1 MDNILYVNVTEPI
14 IMTRLVY
21 WIKTIIIIIINVLAL
36 DLLLGRNHMRINILL
51 TIIASG
57 YTVQ

>member
-21 WIKTIIIIIINVLAL
+21 WIKTIIIIINVLAL